1 MLHSPHKQPQ
11 NHKCGAN
18 FLQRGH
24 SKKPLVFKWLIST
37 GHQQPRRPSES
48 VSFKDSLHQKK
59 HRQEGRAM
67 ASNSLFSSVTPCQ
80 QNFFWGKSLSF
91 QRL

>member
-18 FLQRGH
+18 FLQEDRKE
-24 SKKPLVFKWLIST
+24 SLVFKWLISA
-37 GHQQPRRPSES
+37 GHYQPLRPTES
-48 VSFKDSLHQKK
+48 VIYAIQGHSKTKT
-59 HRQEGRAM
+59 RGTM

-80 QNFFWGKSLSF
+80 QNFFWGKCCNI
-91 QRL
+91 